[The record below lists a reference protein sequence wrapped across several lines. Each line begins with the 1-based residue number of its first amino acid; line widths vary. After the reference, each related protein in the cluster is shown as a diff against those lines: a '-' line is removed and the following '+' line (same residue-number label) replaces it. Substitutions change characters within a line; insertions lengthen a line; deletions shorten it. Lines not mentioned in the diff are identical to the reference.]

1 MLEPLRELS
10 AAQFP
15 STCNELIVEQG
26 MFKLYYVPTFVP
38 SIDRY
43 LKTSVRLTRIS
54 QDNRINWILIVEE
67 RWSPE
72 NLKIPSRSWI
82 KLFWKKF
89 WSHLFKGLDWKC
101 PSLQLFSILER
112 FFLNSFHGSIR
123 HVKIYGAV
131 A

>member
-67 RWSPE
+67 TWSPE

-82 KLFWKKF
+82 KLFSKKF
-89 WSHLFKGLDWKC
+89 
-101 PSLQLFSILER
+101 
-112 FFLNSFHGSIR
+112 
-123 HVKIYGAV
+123 
-131 A
+131 